1 MSASGRGARRSARSN
16 SNQVLAFIVI
26 GAATVALLLV
36 AVIAWTILQDSF
48 DAGRKPAIVPL
59 AAHDVELGDSTT
71 AGESDSGE
79 GPVPQVFL
87 ESAVARSTA
96 VQEIPVAPKNVV
108 AVLGAPRARWTATPL
123 PTNTPVPSPTPMPT
137 FVSELS
143 ESSLLQLQGL
153 APNEKWIDVN
163 VSSQSLVAY
172 EGGLPV
178 FQTLVSTGKS
188 QYPTVTGQF
197 RIWLR
202 FQSQDMNGY
211 RLGYDYYLRNV
222 PYVQYFYQDYALH
235 GTFWHNNFGT
245 PMSHGCVNL
254 PTPAAEWLFNWAEYG
269 TLVNVH
275 G

>member
-1 MSASGRGARRSARSN
+1 M
-16 SNQVLAFIVI
+16 
-26 GAATVALLLV
+26 VALLLV
-36 AVIAWTILQDSF
+36 AIIVWTVLRDDFSAANGIQAVSVLPAPTVETGANVVTGKANAIGGAAPHALIAATLP
-48 DAGRKPAIVPL
+48 G
-59 AAHDVELGDSTT
+59 
-71 AGESDSGE
+71 SG
-79 GPVPQVFL
+79 
-87 ESAVARSTA
+87 S
-96 VQEIPVAPKNVV
+96 VQELSFAPKNVV
-108 AVLGAPRARWTATPL
+108 AGLGAPRARWTP
-123 PTNTPVPSPTPMPT
+123 TPVPTDTPTPGPTPVPT
-137 FVSELS
+137 FVSDLS
-143 ESSLLQLQGL
+143 ETSFLRPLGL
-153 APNEKWIDVN
+153 APAEKWIDVN
-163 VSSQSLVAY
+163 VASQTLVAY

-178 FQTLVSTGKS
+178 FQSLVSTGKS
-188 QYPTVTGQF
+188 RYPTVTGQF

-254 PTPAAEWLFNWAEYG
+254 PTPAAEWLFNWSEYG

>member
-1 MSASGRGARRSARSN
+1 MSAAGRKARSSRSPH
-16 SNQVLAFIVI
+16 SNQALALIV
-26 GAATVALLLV
+26 AAAAAVALLL
-36 AVIAWTILQDSF
+36 AAIIAWTIFQEFREVS
-48 DAGRKPAIVPL
+48 GQPAMLPRVAQGIEGSDLPATGDLGPL
-59 AAHDVELGDSTT
+59 IERATQAAMAPDRPGS
-71 AGESDSGE
+71 
-79 GPVPQVFL
+79 
-87 ESAVARSTA
+87 VASQMRA
-96 VQEIPVAPKNVV
+96 IGPKNIV
-108 AVLGAPRARWTATPL
+108 AGSGAIRARWTATPP
-123 PTNTPVPSPTPMPT
+123 PTRTPTPSPTPFPT

-143 ESSLLQLQGL
+143 ESAILPPLGL
-153 APNEKWIDVN
+153 APAEKWIDVN
-163 VSSQSLVAY
+163 VASQTLVAY

-178 FQTLVSTGKS
+178 FQTLVSTGKA
-188 QYPTVTGQF
+188 QYPTVIGQF

-202 FQSQDMNGY
+202 FRSQDMNGY

-235 GTFWHNNFGT
+235 GTFWHSNFGT